1 MFYRDL
7 GTDYS
12 HFNGFLWEI
21 NARKTNFS
29 PYKHSLGTNYVRE
42 PRYHCIYTHT
52 HTHTLTIQM
61 LHTIR
66 NIQGTT

>member
-42 PRYHCIYTHT
+42 PRYHCI
-52 HTHTLTIQM
+52 LDELIIDCPI
-61 LHTIR
+61 LVK
-66 NIQGTT
+66 